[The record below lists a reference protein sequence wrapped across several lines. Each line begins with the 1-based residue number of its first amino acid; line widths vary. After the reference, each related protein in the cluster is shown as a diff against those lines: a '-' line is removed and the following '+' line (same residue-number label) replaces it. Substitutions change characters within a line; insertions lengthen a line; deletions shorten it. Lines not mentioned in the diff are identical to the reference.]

1 MLRVGGGASDGL
13 SFDRGGW
20 GLGRIVTFLNASH
33 DGTGM
38 NSCSCKGQSY
48 TQWTFLAVIYICKWW
63 WLLLLICYRET
74 NAKVATDSEREELE
88 IKLQNAELLAKKR
101 DDEVNS
107 YRKEVRVSTPFDWVF
122 FNQNQNNH
130 RNHWIDHKNNFL
142 WFTGAINDRFL
153 TKQGASCI
161 LVVLLSSVIIVSVVS
176 DDKSRKLI
184 VM

>member
-1 MLRVGGGASDGL
+1 MHLEDSLVEVIALCSSSKMFNTLCLSPHSANCYGNLATCSESGGGTSDGL

-74 NAKVATDSEREELE
+74 NAKVAADSEREELE
-88 IKLQNAELLAKKR
+88 IKLKNAELLAKKR

-107 YRKEVRVSTPFDWVF
+107 YRKEVRISTPFDWVF
-122 FNQNQNNH
+122 FNQNQNNR
-130 RNHWIDHKNNFL
+130 RNHWIDHKNNFFGL
-142 WFTGAINDRFL
+142 
-153 TKQGASCI
+153 
-161 LVVLLSSVIIVSVVS
+161 LVQ
-176 DDKSRKLI
+176 
-184 VM
+184 